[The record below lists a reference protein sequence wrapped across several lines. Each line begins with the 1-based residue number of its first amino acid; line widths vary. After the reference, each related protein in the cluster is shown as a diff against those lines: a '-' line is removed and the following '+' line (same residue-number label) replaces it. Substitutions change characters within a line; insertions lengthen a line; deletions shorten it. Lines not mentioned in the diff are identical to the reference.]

1 MKLTRAI
8 SLSTLSEHVRKGIR
22 SIIGLRTNA
31 VLLGLHSMEEYYG
44 VPFEGELPCRD
55 STNEDMLD
63 VLQSYHEAVEI
74 HCQKHSDSLYS
85 DPLLRKQ
92 VLHWCLHV
100 VREEGVRF
108 PNVSRSDAAARGRD
122 ELVLCLTGD

>member
-1 MKLTRAI
+1 M
-8 SLSTLSEHVRKGIR
+8 LSTIVGIRIR
-22 SIIGLRTNA
+22 SIIGLGTDA
-31 VLLGLHSMEEYYG
+31 LLLGVRSIEEGYCMKIG
-44 VPFEGELPCRD
+44 GELPCRD

-63 VLQSYHEAVEI
+63 VLQSYHEAIEI

-92 VLHWCLHV
+92 VLYWCLH

-108 PNVSRSDAAARGRD
+108 PNVSRSGTGASGRD